1 MFRVL
6 ISRRWLGAL
15 AVALAFAAAAFFLGR
30 WQWGRYED
38 KSARANQ
45 INSHYYA
52 TPRPVQDV
60 LKTGPLPPS
69 AEWTRVSMH
78 GRYAVQST
86 MVVRNRPHQ
95 GAYGYEVVVPFADT
109 SGRTVLVDR
118 GWVLNAQ
125 NAATLPSFPAAPGG
139 EVTVTGWLR
148 PTEPSLGRVMP
159 AGQLASINLTEASRA
174 VGTPLGGGYVILQSE
189 RLADGSSP
197 PRPVS
202 LDPPDTD
209 LGPHQAYAFQWWLGM
224 VGGVVLVFFGARRE
238 YQESLTGSEDHRGT
252 ATARPPK
259 PVKVRIWDE
268 EDA

>member
-1 MFRVL
+1 M
-6 ISRRWLGAL
+6 
-15 AVALAFAAAAFFLGR
+15 ALAFAAAAFFLGR

-60 LKTGPLPPS
+60 LKAGSLPPS

-86 MVVRNRPHQ
+86 LLVRNRPYQ
-95 GAYGYEVVVPFADT
+95 GAYGYEVVVPFADA

-125 NAATLPSFPAAPGG
+125 NATTLPTFPAAPST

-148 PTEPSLGRVMP
+148 PTEPSLGRDMP
-159 AGQLASINLTEASRA
+159 QGQLASINLTEASRA
-174 VGTPLGGGYVILQSE
+174 VGTPLAGAYVILQSE
-189 RLADGSSP
+189 RLPNGTSP
-197 PRPVS
+197 ARPVP

-209 LGPHQAYAFQWWLGM
+209 LGPNQAYAFQWWLGM

-238 YQESLTGSEDHRGT
+238 YQESLADTGDHTGARPP
-252 ATARPPK
+252 RPPK